1 MKRLLIL
8 SVIVTVLTGCQTTIG
23 PNDPAVMD
31 GYNTQSSP
39 SSIEYGI
46 YMNKQIT
53 VYINQLTTHMSTL
66 ANQKDGSIYEN
77 ELLIAEES
85 LKILQDVY
93 DEVSLTM
100 PPVNGEDDHEITLIC
115 METAIGHMEEFI
127 EALKFGENNLDGY
140 ANEFQNDIYG
150 LTNMA
155 NLYYE

>member
-8 SVIVTVLTGCQTTIG
+8 AVIITVLTGCQATIG
-23 PNDPAVMD
+23 PNDPSIMN

-39 SSIEYGI
+39 SSLEYGI

-53 VYINQLTTHMSTL
+53 VYINQLTTHMSTI
-66 ANQKDGSIYEN
+66 ANTKDGPIYEN
-77 ELLIAEES
+77 ELLVAEES

-100 PPVNGEDDHEITLIC
+100 PPVNGEDDRNVTLIC
-115 METAIGHMEEFI
+115 MDTAIEHMEEFI
-127 EALKFGENNLDGY
+127 EALKNGETDLDGY
-140 ANEFQNDIYG
+140 ANDFQNDIYG

-155 NLYYE
+155 NMYYE